1 LLGIFGVV
9 GLGIVVGLVV
19 IALFAPLVSLVSA
32 LS

>member
-1 LLGIFGVV
+1 V

-19 IALFAPLVSLVSA
+19 IALFAPLVGLVSA